1 MTSEDT
7 YEVLHVAPILL
18 QVISFFNPNHVRLRL
33 NIKISQLRLHL
44 NIRLQVRLHLN
55 IHLQVRLHLNIHLQL
70 RLHLNIHLQVRLHLN
85 IHLNLNG
92 GLQVGDSKLCRLS
105 RRTRLSRDST
115 TILLCPPRH

>member
-1 MTSEDT
+1 MISEDT

-55 IHLQVRLHLNIHLQL
+55 IHLQVRLHLNIHL
-70 RLHLNIHLQVRLHLN
+70 
-85 IHLNLNG
+85 NLNG

-105 RRTRLSRDST
+105 RRTRLSRDSK